1 MMLKEVKNIS
11 ANSKKNIHQAQE
23 KIARDLKQLAK
34 ESFTGQVTIKLVLNQ
49 GGIRDS
55 RITLEKIL

>member
-1 MMLKEVKNIS
+1 MLKEVKNIS
-11 ANSKKNIHQAQE
+11 ADSKKNIHQAQE
-23 KIARDLKQLAK
+23 KIAQGLQKLAK
-34 ESFTGQVTIKLVLNQ
+34 EKFTGQVTIKLVMNQ

>member
-1 MMLKEVKNIS
+1 MLKEVKNIS
-11 ANSKKNIHQAQE
+11 ADSNANIHQAQE
-23 KIARDLKQLAK
+23 KIASGLKQLAK

-55 RITLEKIL
+55 KIVLEKRL

>member
-1 MMLKEVKNIS
+1 MLKEVKNIS
-11 ANSKKNIHQAQE
+11 ADSNKNIHQAQK

-55 RITLEKIL
+55 RITLEKKL